1 MRKLILLLPL
11 LSGCSALKTSG
22 ISAVTSAAG
31 GLVGG
36 IPGAAAGAAIGA
48 GTGSLLTSGVS
59 GGQCDAPVT
68 GFWPLLGLLIEQ
80 GSYLLGAVILVP
92 LIMGYLIPN
101 GLVRHKNT
109 K

>member
-1 MRKLILLLPL
+1 MPL
-11 LSGCSALKTSG
+11 LSGCAALKTSG

-48 GTGSLLTSGVS
+48 GTGSLLTSGIS

-68 GFWPLLGLLIEQ
+68 GFWELTGALVETGGWVLGAFLIASLLIP
-80 GSYLLGAVILVP
+80 A
-92 LIMGYLIPN
+92 IMGYLIPN
-101 GLVRHKNT
+101 GMVKQKNT

>member
-11 LSGCSALKTSG
+11 LSGCAALKTSG